1 MRLAMQEAAETF
13 KVCLDSPQQ
22 TGLAAPCAEATIR
35 DDDELLKSPMIE
47 LIGDVDRA
55 LPERAIA
62 RWRAEARRCLRRRL
76 QSPVVVR

>member
-1 MRLAMQEAAETF
+1 
-13 KVCLDSPQQ
+13 
-22 TGLAAPCAEATIR
+22 
-35 DDDELLKSPMIE
+35 MIE

-76 QSPVVVR
+76 QSPGCGSLTAPSSRLGISLVPASLLLA